1 MAFSKKTYTSGQTAI
16 TADNLNAI
24 QDELIRVGGAGTAP
38 VADYVVEQG
47 TSGIWTYR
55 KWNSG
60 LSECFG
66 GLNVSPTSP
75 SSEGSLYFKSVGVAY
90 PTGLFLEKPY
100 ATGGVMADW
109 ICGITQAWSSS
120 SKDKFNGYLWVAKS
134 SALNGNYSFMIKLH
148 VTGRWK

>member
-1 MAFSKKTYTSGQTAI
+1 MAFSKKTYTSGQTTI

-24 QDELIRVGGAGTAP
+24 QDEIVRLGGVGTSA
-38 VADYVVEQG
+38 VADYVVAQG

-66 GLNVSPTSP
+66 GLNVSPSSP
-75 SSEGSLYFKSVGVAY
+75 STEGSLYFKAVSVSY

-109 ICGITQAWSSS
+109 VCGITQGWSSS
-120 SKDKFNGYLWVAKS
+120 SKDTFYGYLWAAS
-134 SALNGNYSFMIKLH
+134 STAMNGNYSFMIKLH

>member
-1 MAFSKKTYTSGQTAI
+1 MAFSKKTYTSGQTTI

-24 QDELIRVGGAGTAP
+24 QDELIRVGGAGTLP

-60 LSECFG
+60 IAECFG
-66 GLNVSPTSP
+66 ELNVHPNTQ
-75 SSEGSLYFKSVGVAY
+75 SSEGSLYFTGVGVAY
-90 PTGLFLEKPY
+90 PTGLFLDKPY
-100 ATGGVMADW
+100 ATAGVMADW
-109 ICGITQAWSSS
+109 ISGITQAWSSS
-120 SKDKFNGYLWVAKS
+120 TKDKFNGYLWVAYNG
-134 SALNGNYSFMIKLH
+134 ALNGNYSFMIKLH

>member
-1 MAFSKKTYTSGQTAI
+1 MAFSKKTYVSGQTPI
-16 TADNLNAI
+16 TAENLNAI
-24 QDELIRVGGAGTAP
+24 QDELIRIGGSGTSP
-38 VADYVVEQG
+38 VVDYVVEQG

-75 SSEGSLYFKSVGVAY
+75 NSEGSLYYKSVGVAY

-100 ATGGVMADW
+100 ATGGVAADW
-109 ICGITQAWSSS
+109 ICGIAQAWSSS
-120 SKDKFNGYLWVAKS
+120 TKDKFQGYLWAANS
-134 SALNGNYSFMIKLH
+134 GSMNGNYNFMIKLH

>member
-1 MAFSKKTYTSGQTAI
+1 MSFSKKTYTSGQTPI

-24 QDELIRVGGAGTAP
+24 QDELIRLGGAGTSP
-38 VADYVVEQG
+38 VSDYVVAQG

-66 GLNVSPTSP
+66 GLNVSPSGPNT
-75 SSEGSLYFKSVGVAY
+75 EGSLYFKGVSVAY

-109 ICGITQAWSSS
+109 ICGITQACSSS
-120 SKDKFNGYLWVAKS
+120 TKDTFYGYLWVAHS
-134 SALNGNYSFMIKLH
+134 TAMNGNYSFMIKLH

>member
-1 MAFSKKTYTSGQTAI
+1 MAFSKKTYVSGQTPI

-24 QDELIRVGGAGTAP
+24 QDELIRVGGSGTSP
-38 VADYVVEQG
+38 VTDYVVAEG

-60 LSECFG
+60 ISECFG
-66 GLNVSPTSP
+66 GLKVSPTSP
-75 SSEGSLYFKSVGVAY
+75 NSEGSLYFKVVSVAY

-120 SKDKFNGYLWVAKS
+120 TKDTFYGYLWVAS
-134 SALNGNYSFMIKLH
+134 STAINGNHSFMIKLH

>member
-24 QDELIRVGGAGTAP
+24 QDELIRIGGAGTVP
-38 VADYVVEQG
+38 MADYVVEQG

-100 ATGGVMADW
+100 ATSGVMADW
-109 ICGITQAWSSS
+109 ISGITQAWSSS
-120 SKDKFNGYLWVAKS
+120 TKDKFNGYLWVAHN

>member
-1 MAFSKKTYTSGQTAI
+1 MAFSKKTYTSGQTTI

-24 QDELIRVGGAGTAP
+24 QDELIRLGGVGTSA

-47 TSGIWTYR
+47 TSGIWMYR

-66 GLNVSPTSP
+66 GLNVSPSSP
-75 SSEGSLYFKSVGVAY
+75 NSEGSLYYKSVQVSY

-109 ICGITQAWSSS
+109 ICGIAQAWSTST
-120 SKDKFNGYLWVAKS
+120 KDLFNGYLWVAS
-134 SALNGNYSFMIKLH
+134 NTAMNGNYNFMIKLY

>member
-1 MAFSKKTYTSGQTAI
+1 MAFSKKTYISGQTPI

-24 QDELIRVGGAGTAP
+24 QDELIRVGGAGTLP
-38 VADYVVEQG
+38 IADYVVAQG

-66 GLNVSPTSP
+66 GLNVAPTSP
-75 SSEGSLYFKSVGVAY
+75 NSEGSLYCKGVSVSY

-109 ICGITQAWSSS
+109 VCGITQAWSSS
-120 SKDKFNGYLWVAKS
+120 TKDKFYGYLWVAHS
-134 SALNGNYSFMIKLH
+134 TAMNGNYSFMIKLH

>member
-24 QDELIRVGGAGTAP
+24 QDELIRAGGAGTLP
-38 VADYVVEQG
+38 VAYYVVEEG

-75 SSEGSLYFKSVGVAY
+75 SSEGSLYFKAVSVPY
-90 PTGLFLEKPY
+90 PTHLFLEKPS

-120 SKDKFNGYLWVAKS
+120 TKDTFNGYLWVANS
-134 SALNGNYSFMIKLH
+134 DALNGNYSFMIKLH

>member
-16 TADNLNAI
+16 TADNLNDI
-24 QDELIRVGGAGTAP
+24 QDELIRIGGVGTDP

-66 GLNVSPTSP
+66 GLNVSPSSP
-75 SSEGSLYFKSVGVAY
+75 NTEGSLYFKSVSVPY
-90 PTGLFLEKPY
+90 PTKLFLEKPC
-100 ATGGVMADW
+100 ATGGVMAKW
-109 ICGITQAWSSS
+109 ICGITQSWSSS
-120 SKDKFNGYLWVAKS
+120 TKDLFSGYLWAAS
-134 SALNGNYSFMIKLH
+134 STAINGNYSFMIKLH

>member
-1 MAFSKKTYTSGQTAI
+1 MAFSKKTYVSGQTPI

-24 QDELIRVGGAGTAP
+24 QDELIRVGGSGTSP
-38 VADYVVEQG
+38 VTDYVVAEG

-60 LSECFG
+60 ISECFG

-75 SSEGSLYFKSVGVAY
+75 NSEGSLYFKGVSVAY

-120 SKDKFNGYLWVAKS
+120 TKDTFYGYLWVAS
-134 SALNGNYSFMIKLH
+134 STAINGKYSFMIKLH